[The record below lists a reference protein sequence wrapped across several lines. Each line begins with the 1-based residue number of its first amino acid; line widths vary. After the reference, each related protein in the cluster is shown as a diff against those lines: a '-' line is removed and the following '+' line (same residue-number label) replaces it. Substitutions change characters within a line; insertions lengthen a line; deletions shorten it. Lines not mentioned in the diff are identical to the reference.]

1 MVAGVLWNE
10 TRIDRGGHVPLSVG
24 GRWIEVISG
33 GFSILGSRGE
43 LSVRTEGD
51 NPLLGSAEGVVIVG
65 S

>member
-1 MVAGVLWNE
+1 MAAGVLVERNTDRSRR
-10 TRIDRGGHVPLSVG
+10 TRSFIGG

-51 NPLLGSAEGVVIVG
+51 NPLLGSVEGVVIVG

>member
-1 MVAGVLWNE
+1 MSSGTKHGSIAADTFLYRLGE
-10 TRIDRGGHVPLSVG
+10 
-24 GRWIEVISG
+24 RWIEVISG